1 MTADELR
8 EQAVELTLVRFVE
21 ALETQVVG
29 VTVEMLNRLDFPNA
43 LLDFVQSWERAPND
57 ADTGVAPLPSGIQ
70 GWGDDEDTQPIGVHN
85 RSNP

>member
-1 MTADELR
+1 MNADELR

-29 VTVEMLNRLDFPNA
+29 VTVEMLKRLDFPNA

-57 ADTGVAPLPSGIQ
+57 ADTGVCPLPTGV

-85 RSNP
+85 RSNGE